1 MIKLRNR
8 SRSLL
13 ALNFPMPQLA
23 DLFPELDLGD
33 EFRVFPRS
41 SVPTL
46 LLTGTLDGRTYI
58 EEQQEATRGLTN
70 LTHVMV
76 ANAGHNLFM
85 VSPDVTETIH
95 KFLRD
100 DKIDKD
106 DIVIALPKFAM

>member
-1 MIKLRNR
+1 
-8 SRSLL
+8 
-13 ALNFPMPQLA
+13 
-23 DLFPELDLGD
+23 
-33 EFRVFPRS
+33 
-41 SVPTL
+41 
-46 LLTGTLDGRTYI
+46 
-58 EEQQEATRGLTN
+58 
-70 LTHVMV
+70 MV

>member
-1 MIKLRNR
+1 
-8 SRSLL
+8 
-13 ALNFPMPQLA
+13 MPQLA

-85 VSPDVTETIH
+85 VSPDVTETFH